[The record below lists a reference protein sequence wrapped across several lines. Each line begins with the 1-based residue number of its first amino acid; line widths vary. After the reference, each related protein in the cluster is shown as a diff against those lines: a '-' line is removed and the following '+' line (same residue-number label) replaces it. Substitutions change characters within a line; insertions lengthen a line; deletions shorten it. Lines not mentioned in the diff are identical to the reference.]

1 MSGGQRQRIGIAR
14 ALYKQAQVL
23 VFDEATSSL
32 DTSTEQA
39 VMESIEQLSKD
50 LTIVIIAHRLTT
62 VRRCDR
68 IIRIDQGVV
77 LWEGCPTEIP
87 DLAL

>member
-1 MSGGQRQRIGIAR
+1 M
-14 ALYKQAQVL
+14 
-23 VFDEATSSL
+23 FDEATSSL

-50 LTIVIIAHRLTT
+50 LTIVIIAHRLLRY
-62 VRRCDR
+62 VVGSDHP
-68 IIRIDQGVV
+68 IDQGVV

-87 DLAL
+87 DLLYDGNIDERSLRKIFIACATLCK